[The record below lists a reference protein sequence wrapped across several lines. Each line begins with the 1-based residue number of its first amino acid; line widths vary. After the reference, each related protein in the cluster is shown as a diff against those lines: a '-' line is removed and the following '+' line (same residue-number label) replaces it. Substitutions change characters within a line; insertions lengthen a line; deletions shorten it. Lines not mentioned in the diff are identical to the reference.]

1 MPSSVYL
8 IENRQSEG
16 SASTLQ
22 QCTPT
27 SVGVWECLR
36 RLRPR
41 DSLGLQFR
49 PRMCRVIGGLSICG
63 VTSSIPETPLEHGRN
78 KFWPLRA
85 AERGVFFLE
94 LRGRPG
100 VWVLSPSLPADL
112 AGGSAGASTF
122 RVSLPLPKPRSA
134 PTELTLES
142 RRLLS
147 VHVVIHRHSSTGM
160 CFVPDDEADAFQGHP
175 ADNQG
180 VTRGAWLMVL
190 GLGKPYV
197 CATGP

>member
-1 MPSSVYL
+1 MHADVS
-8 IENRQSEG
+8 G
-16 SASTLQ
+16 G
-22 QCTPT
+22 
-27 SVGVWECLR
+27 VGVFAASSPARLVRAPISTTNVPCDWWTIDLWGYVVDSGDSTGAREKQILATAR
-36 RLRPR
+36 R
-41 DSLGLQFR
+41 
-49 PRMCRVIGGLSICG
+49 
-63 VTSSIPETPLEHGRN
+63 
-78 KFWPLRA
+78 RA
-85 AERGVFFLE
+85 RGFFLE